1 MSGKVMLNTLSLL
14 ISSISGLLFF
24 GLGGYCI
31 FIMNW
36 SGGLWMNI
44 LNAVILL
51 AIFTAS
57 VFILHLSDLVRNKT

>member
-1 MSGKVMLNTLSLL
+1 MSGKVILNTLSLL
-14 ISSISGLLFF
+14 ISRISGLLFF
-24 GLGGYCI
+24 SLGGYCI

-44 LNAVILL
+44 LIAVILL

-57 VFILHLSDLVRNKT
+57 VFVLHLSDLVRKKI